1 MEQARILDDA
11 AVVFDPLTDAY
22 NDLRA
27 AVRTEANAAQ
37 FAAMAEAIEDIEDE
51 MAALIAYTRYQADMK
66 AGRHLAM
73 PREQWQR
80 IRGGESPLRVVRE
93 FRGLTQAEL
102 AEASG
107 IARPEISA
115 MEGGKRRGTVDTF
128 KALAA
133 ALQAPMD
140 VLVG

>member
-1 MEQARILDDA
+1 M
-11 AVVFDPLTDAY
+11 VFDPLTEAY
-22 NDLRA
+22 NELRA
-27 AVRTEANAAQ
+27 VARTEANAAQ
-37 FAAMAEAIEDIEDE
+37 FAAMAEAIEDMEDE
-51 MAALIAYTRYQADMK
+51 MAALIAYTRHQADMK

-73 PREQWQR
+73 PRAQWQR
-80 IRGGESPLRVVRE
+80 IRSGETALRVVRE

-102 AEASG
+102 AEKSG

-115 MEGGKRRGTVDTF
+115 IEGGKRRGTVDTF
-128 KALAA
+128 KALAT